1 MAQLLLR
8 LPPEDTC
15 CSQQL
20 LQAAAAAAAATGVTA
35 PITST
40 NRLFPIEG
48 FSESKFWTYLRTLVA
63 PGQLLQITIVALHHF
78 LSPNKENFITY

>member
-20 LQAAAAAAAATGVTA
+20 LQAAAAAATGVTA

-63 PGQLLQITIVALHHF
+63 SGQLLQITIVALYHF
-78 LSPNKENFITY
+78 LIQNKENFITY

>member
-20 LQAAAAAAAATGVTA
+20 LQAAAAAATGVTA

-63 PGQLLQITIVALHHF
+63 SGQLLQITIVALHHF
-78 LSPNKENFITY
+78 PNKENFITY